1 MEVSRELTNSE
12 YSEGLIEVSTFFP
25 VSYSEYDIGLVDFES
40 RYYLPTFIDVESY
53 HGSPGMSHFEQD
65 RLRVW
70 VASRD
75 IKYDFPSHS
84 RVSAESNRMR
94 PPVRMC

>member
-40 RYYLPTFIDVESY
+40 RYYLPTFIAVDLIIAPLECLILNRTVSGCGWR
-53 HGSPGMSHFEQD
+53 HGILNMTSPLIAEC
-65 RLRVW
+65 RLR
-70 VASRD
+70 ATG
-75 IKYDFPSHS
+75 
-84 RVSAESNRMR
+84 
-94 PPVRMC
+94 